1 LGAAFGFGLAVRR
14 RLAVFRFFMR
24 ARLQERMGE
33 VHAYTLGAAEG
44 RGATRPPLH
53 AASFVA
59 AICDGS
65 FIGNRYAAG

>member
-1 LGAAFGFGLAVRR
+1 
-14 RLAVFRFFMR
+14 
-24 ARLQERMGE
+24 MGE